1 MRCFSGNDISQQPC
15 NILCVCCSF
24 IFDEVCIFCKTNCL
38 VSLFPCSFFL
48 FIVDYERLLNQGHRI
63 DGHLL
68 VVELQ
73 EPEEEM
79 PLDPRKLYVEEL
91 NPKTSNDCLKFYLEK
106 FSGVDVEDI
115 QFGCNNNALV
125 TFESELGNTRSYK

>member
-1 MRCFSGNDISQQPC
+1 MRHCSRHSKMKSMYPLCMLHLYFWMKRAFSARLIV
-15 NILCVCCSF
+15 LC
-24 IFDEVCIFCKTNCL
+24 
-38 VSLFPCSFFL
+38 FL
-48 FIVDYERLLNQGHRI
+48 FLVDYERLLNQAHRI
-63 DGHLL
+63 DGQAL

-73 EPEEEM
+73 EPEKEL

-125 TFESELGNTRSYK
+125 TFESEPGNTRS

>member
-1 MRCFSGNDISQQPC
+1 MRHCSCHSKMNSMHPLCMLRLNFWMKRTFSARLIV
-15 NILCVCCSF
+15 LC
-24 IFDEVCIFCKTNCL
+24 
-38 VSLFPCSFFL
+38 FL
-48 FIVDYERLLNQGHRI
+48 FLVDYERLLHLAHRI
-63 DGHLL
+63 DGQAL

-125 TFESELGNTRSYK
+125 TFESEPGNIRSYKKYC